1 MNGYE
6 RAKPPLLKSITAK
19 NLLSF
24 GPEGMT
30 LELEPLNVL
39 IGPNGS
45 GKSNLL
51 DAIELFQVAPN
62 ELAKPVRSGGGIRE
76 WIWKGEPG
84 SPAVVEALVSNPS
97 GWHSIRHRIEFA
109 EVAQSFELVDE
120 RIENED
126 PDFGENEVFFF
137 YRYQNGRPV
146 LSVKGQNN
154 RRFLQRDDV
163 TLDESILSQRKDP
176 EQFPE
181 LAYLSSRYQRIRMYR
196 EWEFGRD
203 IALRTSKSTDVR
215 RHPLSEDFLNLGMFL
230 NKLQQTPRAKAK
242 FLEKLSDLYEG
253 LTDFTLNFDG
263 GTVQIFFTEGDFSI
277 PATRLSDGSL
287 RYLCLLA
294 ILLDP
299 EPPDFIGIEE
309 PEIGLHPDL
318 LSGIAGL
325 LVDASS
331 RCQLVVTTHSDILVD
346 ALTEDYRSVVVC
358 EKHDGRTNMKRLSK
372 PEFSHWLEKYRL
384 GHLWTSGH
392 LGGVRW

>member
-30 LELEPLNVL
+30 LDLEPLNVL

-51 DAIELFQVAPN
+51 EAIGLFQAAPRN
-62 ELAKPVRSGGGIRE
+62 LAAPVRRGGGVGE
-76 WIWKGEPG
+76 WIWKGNPDSSAIAE
-84 SPAVVEALVSNPS
+84 VVVSNPK
-97 GWHSIRHRIEFA
+97 GKQNLRHTIEFA
-109 EVAQSFELVDE
+109 KSSHWFELVNERIADE
-120 RIENED
+120 RPHPEKETDRSYYDFQGGHPVMTARDGSERRLKSED
-126 PDFGENEVFFF
+126 FAP
-137 YRYQNGRPV
+137 
-146 LSVKGQNN
+146 
-154 RRFLQRDDV
+154 
-163 TLDESILSQRKDP
+163 DESILSQRKDP
-176 EQFPE
+176 DQFPE
-181 LAYLSSRYQRIRMYR
+181 LAYLSRSYERIRMYR
-196 EWEFGRD
+196 GWEFGQNT
-203 IALRTSKSTDVR
+203 ALRAAQRADVR
-215 RHPLSEDFLNLGMFL
+215 RHPLAEDFHNLEMFL
-230 NKLQQTPRAKAK
+230 NKLRQVPKAKANFIK
-242 FLEKLSDLYEG
+242 KLGDLYDG
-253 LTDFTLNFDG
+253 LMDFELNFDG
-263 GTVQIFFTEGDFSI
+263 GTVQIYFTEGDFAI

-299 EPPDFIGIEE
+299 DPPPLICLEE
-309 PEIGLHPDL
+309 PELGLHPDMMHKLADL
-318 LSGIAGL
+318 LM
-325 LVDASS
+325 DASS

-358 EKHDGRTNMKRLSK
+358 EKHDGRTNMKRLSE